1 MDRRRLLP
9 ELQANLNHAQ
19 TMPDARNILILG
31 IGNSLLRD
39 EGAGIHA
46 LNRLRSQFPDRS
58 DLTFLDGGTLSF
70 TLAGAI
76 EDASRL
82 IVLDAAQ
89 LQAAPGHSQVFK
101 GDEMDAFV
109 GSNRK
114 RSVHEVSL
122 LDLLAIAR
130 LSGHLPPQRALVG
143 IQPAEIDWGE
153 HPSAAVEAAM
163 PRICGQV
170 KQLIEE
176 WQA

>member
-1 MDRRRLLP
+1 MTDS
-9 ELQANLNHAQ
+9 NKV
-19 TMPDARNILILG
+19 LILG

-46 LNRLRSQFPDRS
+46 LNHLRERLAGRGDI
-58 DLTFLDGGTLSF
+58 DFLDGGTLSF

-76 EDASRL
+76 GETSRL
-82 IVLDAAQ
+82 IVIDAAQ
-89 LQAAPGHSQVFK
+89 LDAAPGHSQVFE
-101 GDEMDAFV
+101 GAEMDAFI

-130 LSGHLPPQRALVG
+130 LSDHLPPQRALIG

-153 HPSAAVEAAM
+153 HPSPAVAAAIPGVCQQAM
-163 PRICGQV
+163 
-170 KQLIEE
+170 QLIEE
-176 WQA
+176 WQS

>member
-1 MDRRRLLP
+1 M
-9 ELQANLNHAQ
+9 
-19 TMPDARNILILG
+19 TVCRNVLILG

-46 LNRLRSQFPDRS
+46 LNRLREQLADR
-58 DLTFLDGGTLSF
+58 DGITFMDGGTLSF

-76 EDASRL
+76 EDTPRL
-82 IVLDAAQ
+82 IVIDAAQ
-89 LQAAPGHSQVFK
+89 LDAPPGHSQVFE
-101 GDEMDAFV
+101 GAEMDAFI

-122 LDLLAIAR
+122 LDLLAIAH
-130 LSGHLPPQRALVG
+130 LSAHLPPQRALIG

-153 HPSAAVEAAM
+153 HPSAAVAAAM
-163 PRICGQV
+163 PRVCDQAI
-170 KQLIEE
+170 QLIEA

>member
-1 MDRRRLLP
+1 
-9 ELQANLNHAQ
+9 
-19 TMPDARNILILG
+19 MPDTRNILILG

-46 LNRLRSQFPDRS
+46 LHRLREQFPDRN

-76 EDASRL
+76 EEASHL

-89 LQAAPGHSQVFK
+89 LQAAPGHSQVFE
-101 GDEMDAFV
+101 GDEMDTFL

-122 LDLLAIAR
+122 LDLLAIAH
-130 LSGHLPPQRALVG
+130 LSDHLPQRRALVG
-143 IQPAEIDWGE
+143 IQPDEIDWGE
-153 HPSAAVEAAM
+153 YPSAAVQAAM

-170 KQLIEE
+170 QQLIEE

>member
-1 MDRRRLLP
+1 ML
-9 ELQANLNHAQ
+9 Q
-19 TMPDARNILILG
+19 TMPDSRNILILG

-39 EGAGIHA
+39 EGAGIHV
-46 LNRLRSQFPDRS
+46 LHRLREQYPERT

-76 EDASRL
+76 EEASRL

-89 LQAAPGHSQVFK
+89 LSAAPGHSRVFE
-101 GDEMDAFV
+101 GDDMDAFL
-109 GSNRK
+109 GGNRK
-114 RSVHEVSL
+114 CSVHEVSL

-130 LSGHLPPQRALVG
+130 LSGHLPAQRALVG

-153 HPSAAVEAAM
+153 HPSEAVEAAM
-163 PRICGQV
+163 PHICGQV
-170 KQLIEE
+170 RQLIEA